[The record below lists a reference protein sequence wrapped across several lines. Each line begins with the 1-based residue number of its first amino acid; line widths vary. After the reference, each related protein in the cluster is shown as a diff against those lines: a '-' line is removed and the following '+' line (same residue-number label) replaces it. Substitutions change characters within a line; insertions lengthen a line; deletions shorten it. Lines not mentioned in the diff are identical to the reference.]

1 MYKEGELVTDSSHVS
16 VGVVIE
22 TKIRF
27 GVQYCKVLWADP
39 YETKAVW
46 TSYEQLRDKVN

>member
-1 MYKEGELVTDSSHVS
+1 MYKEGELVTDRSCSS
-16 VGVVIE
+16 VGVIIE

-39 YETKAVW
+39 CEKRAVW
-46 TSYEQLRDKVN
+46 TSHEQLRDKV

>member
-1 MYKEGELVTDSSHVS
+1 MYKEGELVTNRSRSS
-16 VGVVIE
+16 VGVIVE

-39 YETKAVW
+39 YEREAVW
-46 TSYEQLRDKVN
+46 ASSDDLRDKT